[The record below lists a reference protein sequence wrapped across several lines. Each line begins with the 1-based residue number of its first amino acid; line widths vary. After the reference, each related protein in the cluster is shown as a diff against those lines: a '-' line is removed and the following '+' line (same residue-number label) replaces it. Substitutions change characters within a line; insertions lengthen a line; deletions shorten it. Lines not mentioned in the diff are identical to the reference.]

1 LYLRIILNSK
11 VGQSPPAGRC
21 IFQLHSSGR
30 HLFPPEADRGEQ
42 IIKGDVM
49 QDSSALI
56 RKFTE
61 QPLIRDLPVDAAQA
75 VLALRYCILCRRSER
90 DPMPE
95 LERRWGNILAARRY
109 RLVVEAI
116 GHVWPDPFAV
126 APPCCPRASFDE
138 ALLAA
143 MVATAGNG
151 DRARFDTLTAEML
164 GSDARAMLFTALEN
178 FVRARAPGR
187 V

>member
-1 LYLRIILNSK
+1 M
-11 VGQSPPAGRC
+11 QS
-21 IFQLHSSGR
+21 SSD
-30 HLFPPEADRGEQ
+30 L
-42 IIKGDVM
+42 V
-49 QDSSALI
+49 

-61 QPLIRDLPVDAAQA
+61 QPLVCDLPVDAAQA
-75 VLALRYCILCRRSER
+75 VLALRYCILCRKSER

-126 APPCCPRASFDE
+126 APPCCPRLSFDE
-138 ALLAA
+138 ELLGNIVIAA
-143 MVATAGNG
+143 G
-151 DRARFDTLTAEML
+151 ARNKVQFDYLTAEML
-164 GSDARAMLFTALEN
+164 GSDAREMLYTALEN

>member
-1 LYLRIILNSK
+1 M
-11 VGQSPPAGRC
+11 QSSELVR
-21 IFQLHSSGR
+21 R
-30 HLFPPEADRGEQ
+30 
-42 IIKGDVM
+42 
-49 QDSSALI
+49 
-56 RKFTE
+56 FTE
-61 QPLIRDLPVDAAQA
+61 QPLVRDLPVDAAQA
-75 VLALRYCILCRRSER
+75 ILALRYCILCRRSER

-126 APPCCPRASFDE
+126 APPCCPRVSFDE

-143 MVATAGNG
+143 MVGAASGG
-151 DRARFDTLTAEML
+151 DRVRFDTLTAEML

>member
-1 LYLRIILNSK
+1 MQ
-11 VGQSPPAGRC
+11 G
-21 IFQLHSSGR
+21 SSD
-30 HLFPPEADRGEQ
+30 L
-42 IIKGDVM
+42 V
-49 QDSSALI
+49 

-75 VLALRYCILCRRSER
+75 VLALRYCILCRRSGR

-116 GHVWPDPFAV
+116 GHIWPDPFAV
-126 APPCCPRASFDE
+126 APPCCPRLSFDE
-138 ALLAA
+138 GLLAA
-143 MVATAGNG
+143 IVTAAGRG
-151 DRARFDTLTAEML
+151 DRVRFDGLTGEML

>member
-1 LYLRIILNSK
+1 MT
-11 VGQSPPAGRC
+11 QS
-21 IFQLHSSGR
+21 S
-30 HLFPPEADRGEQ
+30 E
-42 IIKGDVM
+42 
-49 QDSSALI
+49 LI
-56 RKFTE
+56 RQLTQ
-61 QPLIRDLPVDAAQA
+61 QPLVRDLSVEAAQA

-116 GHVWPDPFAV
+116 GHIWPEPFAV
-126 APPCCPRASFDE
+126 APPCCPRVSFDE

-143 MVATAGNG
+143 IVGAASRR
-151 DRARFDTLTAEML
+151 DRVQFDWLTAEML
-164 GSDARAMLFTALEN
+164 GGDAREMLFIALEN
-178 FVRARAPGR
+178 FIRARAPGR

>member
-1 LYLRIILNSK
+1 ME
-11 VGQSPPAGRC
+11 
-21 IFQLHSSGR
+21 SST
-30 HLFPPEADRGEQ
+30 
-42 IIKGDVM
+42 
-49 QDSSALI
+49 LI
-56 RKFTE
+56 RQLTE
-61 QPLIRDLPVDAAQA
+61 QPLVRDLPVDAAQA

-95 LERRWGNILAARRY
+95 LERRWGNILAVRRF

-116 GHVWPDPFAV
+116 GHSWPDPFAV

-143 MVATAGNG
+143 MVSAASRR
-151 DRARFDTLTAEML
+151 DRAQFDVLTGEML
-164 GSDARAMLFTALEN
+164 GGDAREMIFVALEN
-178 FVRARAPGR
+178 FVRARGPGR

>member
-1 LYLRIILNSK
+1 M
-11 VGQSPPAGRC
+11 QSSE
-21 IFQLHSSGR
+21 L
-30 HLFPPEADRGEQ
+30 
-42 IIKGDVM
+42 V
-49 QDSSALI
+49 
-56 RKFTE
+56 RKFTA
-61 QPLIRDLPVDAAQA
+61 QPFVRDLSAEAAQT
-75 VLALRYCILCRRSER
+75 VLALRYCILCRRGER

-95 LERRWGNILAARRY
+95 LERRWGNILAARRF

-126 APPCCPRASFDE
+126 APPCCPQLSFDE

-143 MVATAGNG
+143 IVGAAGTG
-151 DRARFDTLTAEML
+151 DRMRFDMLTGEML

-178 FVRARAPGR
+178 FIRARAPGR